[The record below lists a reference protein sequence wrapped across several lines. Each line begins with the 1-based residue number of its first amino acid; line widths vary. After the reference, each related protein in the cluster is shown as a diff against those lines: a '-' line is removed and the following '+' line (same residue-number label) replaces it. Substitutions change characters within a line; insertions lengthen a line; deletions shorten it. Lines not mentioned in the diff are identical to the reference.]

1 MEGEDHTP
9 FGPASHESVPAL
21 VFALVLTENL
31 SLFNGFDML
40 GSASGGFAVAEGNYA
55 VTGQG
60 TVLISEHGDSLH

>member
-1 MEGEDHTP
+1 MIDYLLNPVHGLL
-9 FGPASHESVPAL
+9 GLRRGARIRRR
-21 VFALVLTENL
+21 LTENL